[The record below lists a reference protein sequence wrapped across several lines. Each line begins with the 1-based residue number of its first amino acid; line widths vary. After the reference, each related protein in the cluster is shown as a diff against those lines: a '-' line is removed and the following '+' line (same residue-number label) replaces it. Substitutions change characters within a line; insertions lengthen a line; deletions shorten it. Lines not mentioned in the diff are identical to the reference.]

1 MKIVHLCLSSFFID
15 NYSYQENMLPKYHV
29 KQGHDVTVIASL
41 VSFDK
46 LGKPCLLRG
55 ESIYITSDKFKVI
68 RLDYKHPFYS
78 LNMYI
83 RLYNDTYNKLKR
95 ESPDLIFIH
104 DFSFLDI
111 LSVIYFAH
119 KDKKIKIFVDC
130 HTDFINSAQ
139 SWFSKYIFHYL
150 IWMLIGKFLSHYVVK
165 FYGVTPLRC
174 DFLIDVYKIDKS
186 KVELLVMGVDDE
198 VLKEK
203 NYNEIRLKL
212 TNRLNFK
219 INDFIIVTGGKID
232 DKKNIHLVMQAVAN
246 LGLENV
252 KLVVFGVVA
261 PEMRYTFERLLLNT
275 NISFIG
281 WLDTNEIIDLFL
293 SSDLIVF
300 PGTHSVFWEQ
310 AVGIGIPC
318 IFKYWHGMDHVDMG
332 GNCRFLYQDSVFEL
346 EHILSQLIYS
356 NAYFSMKKKSTEVMS
371 NFYYSEISR
380 RAII

>member
-15 NYSYQENMLPKYHV
+15 NYSYQENMLPKYHA

-46 LGKPCLLRG
+46 LGKPCLLRR
-55 ESIYITSDKFKVI
+55 ESTYITSDGFKVI

-78 LNMYI
+78 INKYI
-83 RLYNDTYNKLKR
+83 RLYKNTYKKLKI

-111 LSVIYFAH
+111 LTVIFFAH
-119 KDKKIKIFVDC
+119 KNKRIRVFVDC

-139 SWFSKYIFHYL
+139 SWISKYIFHYL
-150 IWMLIGKFLSHYVVK
+150 IWMFIGKILSNYVVK

-174 DFLIDVYKIDKS
+174 DFLIDVYKINKS

-203 NYNEIRLKL
+203 KYKEIRLKL
-212 TNRLNFK
+212 TNRLSLK
-219 INDFIIVTGGKID
+219 TNDFIIVTGGKID
-232 DKKNIHLVMQAVAN
+232 DKKNILLVMQAVAN

-252 KLVVFGVVA
+252 KLIVFGVVT
-261 PEMRYTFERLLLNT
+261 PELNYAFERLLLNT
-275 NISFIG
+275 NIFFIG
-281 WLDTNEIIDLFL
+281 WLDTNEIVDLFL
-293 SSDLIVF
+293 SADLVVF
-300 PGTHSVFWEQ
+300 PGTHSVLWEQ
-310 AVGIGIPC
+310 AVGIGVPC
-318 IFKYWHGMDHVDMG
+318 IFKYWDRMGHVNMG
-332 GNCRFLYQDSVFEL
+332 GNCIFLYQNCVFEL
-346 EHILSQLIYS
+346 EHILSQLIFS
-356 NAYFSMKKKSTEVMS
+356 NSYFEMKKKSIEVMG